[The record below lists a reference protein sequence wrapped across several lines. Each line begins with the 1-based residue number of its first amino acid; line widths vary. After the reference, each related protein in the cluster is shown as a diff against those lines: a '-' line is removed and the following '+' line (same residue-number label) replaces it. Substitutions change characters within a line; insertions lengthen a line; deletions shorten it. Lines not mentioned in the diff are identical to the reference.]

1 MSLKAV
7 ITGVG
12 AYLPKR
18 VMTNADLSQ
27 IVETSDEWIRERTGI
42 VQRHIVAEDE
52 TTSDLA
58 TLAAAAALKSAG
70 LSPADIDMIVVATST
85 PDLTMPST
93 ATLVQRKL
101 GARNGIA
108 FDMAAACSGFVY
120 GMGIVNSALQSGL
133 AKRALLIGAET
144 MSRIIDW
151 QDRGTCILFG
161 DGAGAVVLEA
171 KPDSQAGIL
180 GVTLNADGNFSDILA
195 TNGGIS
201 ANKLAGHLFMQGQE
215 VFRHG
220 VEKMSGAA
228 VDLLGQCGLTI
239 SDVAW
244 FVPHQANARMI
255 QSIARKLNVAPEKFI
270 VTLTHHANTS
280 AASIPLALDAAVRD
294 GRIKTGDIV
303 VAPALGAGLT
313 WGCCIIKWV

>member
-1 MSLKAV
+1 MTLSAV

-12 AYLPKR
+12 SYLPEK
-18 VMTNADLSQ
+18 VMSNHDLAQ
-27 IVETSDEWIRERTGI
+27 MVETSDEWIRERTGI
-42 VQRHIVAEDE
+42 IQRHIAVEGE
-52 TTSDLA
+52 HTSDLA
-58 TLAAAAALKSAG
+58 TRAAIKALKAAGISA
-70 LSPADIDMIVVATST
+70 ADIDMIVVATST

-101 GARNGIA
+101 GAKQGIA

-120 GMGIVNSALQSGL
+120 GLGVVNAALQSGL
-133 AKRALLIGAET
+133 AKKALLIGAET

-161 DGAGAVVLEA
+161 DGAGALVLEA
-171 KPDSQAGIL
+171 RDNTNAGVL
-180 GVTLNADGNFSDILA
+180 GVKLNADGNFSDILA

-220 VEKMSGAA
+220 VEKMSSASTE
-228 VDLLGQCGLTI
+228 LLAECGLQRE
-239 SDVAW
+239 DVAW

-280 AASIPLALDAAVRD
+280 AASIPLALDAGVCD
-294 GRIKTGDIV
+294 GRIKAGDIV
-303 VAPALGAGLT
+303 ATPALGAGLT